1 MKIKKTIAIDDRVFN
16 KFSELRDFY
25 KLNSNELLNRLL
37 DESNMLRGMLEKTR
51 KQRLM
56 ERFIE
61 VNRLRGISWDEFLN
75 EQTE

>member
-61 VNRLRGISWDEFLN
+61 VNRLRGIGWDEFLN